1 MITRKDLKNL
11 THLRREIEYLE
22 NKIKNYKPAEIVA
35 DSVRGSSASFPYT
48 EHSIVIEGLE
58 QKEDKLAEFV
68 KKLSRKKQELE
79 EEEQRIEL
87 EVQEIPYPEIR
98 MIIRYHFI
106 EGLTYIQI
114 MFKMNYYAPETPR
127 MKLERYLGG
136 NYEQD

>member
-1 MITRKDLKNL
+1 MN
-11 THLRREIEYLE
+11 
-22 NKIKNYKPAEIVA
+22 
-35 DSVRGSSASFPYT
+35 
-48 EHSIVIEGLE
+48 GLE
-58 QKEDKLAEFV
+58 QKEDKLTEFV
-68 KKLSRKKQELE
+68 NKLSKKKQELE

-87 EVQEIPYPEIR
+87 EIQEIPYPEIR